1 MTASNSTSNKKR
13 SVINFE
19 KARLIL
25 VDKTLSYVELNSPDD
40 FATRCLLC
48 NKTNDHDHDI
58 IGKMKFEP
66 KHKSYLVSLVEK
78 KKLQNST
85 ASKSGSLDIIPL
97 NNKKTAASTPAEKR
111 LENSNTNENLIRNA
125 EENENA
131 KPSQHVYPVTVPDEA
146 TGNKSLRNKA
156 FPGSNFVYGFHYYS
170 WTQIKLTQ

>member
-1 MTASNSTSNKKR
+1 M
-13 SVINFE
+13 
-19 KARLIL
+19 
-25 VDKTLSYVELNSPDD
+25 
-40 FATRCLLC
+40 
-48 NKTNDHDHDI
+48 
-58 IGKMKFEP
+58 
-66 KHKSYLVSLVEK
+66 
-78 KKLQNST
+78 
-85 ASKSGSLDIIPL
+85 DIIPL